1 MPLSHAPHGLKFD
14 PNTAE
19 AKKLQ
24 TVTFKEDQNKDNNLD
39 FTRAPKRTYEELM
52 PQVDY
57 KTEYQKPPELEFVAP
72 VRKFYL

>member
-1 MPLSHAPHGLKFD
+1 MSRLDIKIT
-14 PNTAE
+14 NCCY
-19 AKKLQ
+19 
-24 TVTFKEDQNKDNNLD
+24 DQNKDNNLD